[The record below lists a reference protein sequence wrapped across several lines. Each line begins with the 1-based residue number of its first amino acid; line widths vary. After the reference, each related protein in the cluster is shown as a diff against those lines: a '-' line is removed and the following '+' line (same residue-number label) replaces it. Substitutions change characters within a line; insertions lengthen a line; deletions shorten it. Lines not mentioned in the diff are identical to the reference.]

1 AREVGRQGRALSA
14 VGQVDFVA
22 GAADATAAAVFATP
36 QVSIRDGQKFDV
48 WQLVP
53 GRGDG
58 KTGRE
63 CPVQPS
69 REPGPSAIRPR
80 PAYQP
85 TIPAGAAV
93 FSDPLLGPLDRPVRR
108 KVNRTGLETDDFL
121 ADAGADFGD
130 HRIRIGWAE
139 ADHGSFHG
147 GRPGAG
153 PGAGLADNL
162 AQLADQVFTSRDGR
176 EALREHHFG

>member
-1 AREVGRQGRALSA
+1 
-14 VGQVDFVA
+14 
-22 GAADATAAAVFATP
+22 
-36 QVSIRDGQKFDV
+36 
-48 WQLVP
+48 
-53 GRGDG
+53 
-58 KTGRE
+58 
-63 CPVQPS
+63 
-69 REPGPSAIRPR
+69 SAIRPR
-80 PAYQP
+80 QAYQP
-85 TIPAGAAV
+85 TILAAADV

-176 EALREHHFG
+176 EALREHHFGQDRIAAGGREEPQLDVRGVRDRFALQPFAVGPTNGIESA